1 MYLSKVSF
9 LDVMAYTAISAIG
22 FELIEA
28 FIYLFSTNVP
38 QVLMRG
44 VTSMHPAFGLVM
56 GYIVAKGIKKNGKL
70 SLMPA
75 VLITT
80 LFHGAYDFCLSP
92 IVIDTDWTVLALALA
107 IICLVINIYNFFF
120 MTKARKKAYYTEP
133 LFPAEAE
140 VAEAEA
146 AERV

>member
-56 GYIVAKGIKKNGKL
+56 GYIVAKGI
-70 SLMPA
+70 
-75 VLITT
+75 
-80 LFHGAYDFCLSP
+80 
-92 IVIDTDWTVLALALA
+92 
-107 IICLVINIYNFFF
+107 NIYNFFF

-140 VAEAEA
+140 AAEAEA

>member
-1 MYLSKVSF
+1 
-9 LDVMAYTAISAIG
+9 MAYTAISAIG

-92 IVIDTDWTVLALALA
+92 IVIDTDWAVLALALA

-140 VAEAEA
+140 AAEAES
-146 AERV
+146 AEPV